1 MARVLAPTFAMRRFR
16 SILAATI
23 LTLVIG
29 AAAASDVVGTRTA
42 LDLAGVVARD
52 DAVDPE
58 STASERFVPPAP
70 DDPAQVV
77 QLDANALFAALVNH
91 TVRRAHSSPF
101 PRSRDDDAMS
111 PRACHPDGTPSL
123 PLPQVVV
130 AFTVKWCALCR
141 GYEPEFAKV
150 ASAFA
155 GAEDPRSRTPL
166 VFGAVDVDVGDNR
179 RLAKTLGVQSAPFVA
194 ALRHKRWYVVT
205 EGRTVIRPPRRYEGY
220 LGASPTAAWVTSLT
234 GARPIDATRADSVR
248 PYVENLDDGSVNAFV
263 SDPNKDVL
271 VEFYAPW
278 CGHCRQFEPFYYEV
292 GAHFANSPDVRVARV
307 DVDANRDAARR
318 YDVAGLPSLQLFP
331 RGYKTR
337 GLRFESAERRPAD
350 IIAFV
355 RSPQVWLV
363 EARIADM
370 AQWECV
376 AKLEAEGTIP
386 PGAVSGPAGL
396 EEADDWDPEEDE
408 EEETP
413 MNRGGPR
420 VSHAAKGKGARRYV
434 ATSAEPA
441 AHDEAASAAF
451 LEAHRWASQS
461 RWLEAAEVLTCVSH
475 TKALRRTGIG
485 SSPAMWNF
493 LDNVKAHIENPD
505 LAAEEGI
512 ASGEEALAAA
522 LEASRAIN
530 PEGEDWE
537 SFGGADGEEEEREA
551 TGFDWE
557 AWEAFAARNAAATR
571 GGMPELGDVAA

>member
-1 MARVLAPTFAMRRFR
+1 MQLF
-16 SILAATI
+16 LE
-23 LTLVIG
+23 
-29 AAAASDVVGTRTA
+29 GTRREA
-42 LDLAGVVARD
+42 CGSRARNVARR
-52 DAVDPE
+52 
-58 STASERFVPPAP
+58 T
-70 DDPAQVV
+70 
-77 QLDANALFAALVNH
+77 
-91 TVRRAHSSPF
+91 SS
-101 PRSRDDDAMS
+101 RS
-111 PRACHPDGTPSL
+111 CE
-123 PLPQVVV
+123 V
-130 AFTVKWCALCR
+130 A
-141 GYEPEFAKV
+141 
-150 ASAFA
+150 
-155 GAEDPRSRTPL
+155 
-166 VFGAVDVDVGDNR
+166 
-179 RLAKTLGVQSAPFVA
+179 
-194 ALRHKRWYVVT
+194 
-205 EGRTVIRPPRRYEGY
+205 
-220 LGASPTAAWVTSLT
+220 
-234 GARPIDATRADSVR
+234 
-248 PYVENLDDGSVNAFV
+248 
-263 SDPNKDVL
+263 
-271 VEFYAPW
+271 
-278 CGHCRQFEPFYYEV
+278 
-292 GAHFANSPDVRVARV
+292 
-307 DVDANRDAARR
+307 
-318 YDVAGLPSLQLFP
+318 
-331 RGYKTR
+331 
-337 GLRFESAERRPAD
+337 
-350 IIAFV
+350 
-355 RSPQVWLV
+355 QVWLV

-396 EEADDWDPEEDE
+396 EEADDWDAEEDE

-512 ASGEEALAAA
+512 ASGEEALAVA
-522 LEASRAIN
+522 LEASQAID
-530 PEGEDWE
+530 PRGRDWE

-571 GGMPELGDVAA
+571 GETPELGDVAA

>member
-1 MARVLAPTFAMRRFR
+1 
-16 SILAATI
+16 
-23 LTLVIG
+23 
-29 AAAASDVVGTRTA
+29 
-42 LDLAGVVARD
+42 
-52 DAVDPE
+52 
-58 STASERFVPPAP
+58 
-70 DDPAQVV
+70 
-77 QLDANALFAALVNH
+77 
-91 TVRRAHSSPF
+91 
-101 PRSRDDDAMS
+101 
-111 PRACHPDGTPSL
+111 
-123 PLPQVVV
+123 
-130 AFTVKWCALCR
+130 
-141 GYEPEFAKV
+141 
-150 ASAFA
+150 
-155 GAEDPRSRTPL
+155 
-166 VFGAVDVDVGDNR
+166 
-179 RLAKTLGVQSAPFVA
+179 
-194 ALRHKRWYVVT
+194 
-205 EGRTVIRPPRRYEGY
+205 
-220 LGASPTAAWVTSLT
+220 
-234 GARPIDATRADSVR
+234 
-248 PYVENLDDGSVNAFV
+248 
-263 SDPNKDVL
+263 
-271 VEFYAPW
+271 
-278 CGHCRQFEPFYYEV
+278 
-292 GAHFANSPDVRVARV
+292 
-307 DVDANRDAARR
+307 
-318 YDVAGLPSLQLFP
+318 
-331 RGYKTR
+331 
-337 GLRFESAERRPAD
+337 
-350 IIAFV
+350 
-355 RSPQVWLV
+355 
-363 EARIADM
+363 M

-441 AHDEAASAAF
+441 AHDKAASAAF

-505 LAAEEGI
+505 LAAEVGI

-571 GGMPELGDVAA
+571 GECPSSATSRRDGERRESGVRFLVARLRNEYVFGHDYHITLSREDVAFERLSRIRVADTDHGRGGTDSFGCLLS

>member
-1 MARVLAPTFAMRRFR
+1 MLAAPNGPPVGQPREVASTVRQSTAPTSQLIAAEVRADELRDNGDASRRFIGGARWCGCRREDDARPRSEAMLIRSRPLKYYFRALPAIAAPLSLARVLAPTFAMRRFR

-29 AAAASDVVGTRTA
+29 AAAASDVVGARTA

-248 PYVENLDDGSVNAFV
+248 PYVENLDDGSV
-263 SDPNKDVL
+263 
-271 VEFYAPW
+271 
-278 CGHCRQFEPFYYEV
+278 G
-292 GAHFANSPDVRVARV
+292 VR
-307 DVDANRDAARR
+307 
-318 YDVAGLPSLQLFP
+318 
-331 RGYKTR
+331 
-337 GLRFESAERRPAD
+337 LRSEQRRPRR
-350 IIAFV
+350 ILRPLV
-355 RSPQVWLV
+355 RPLSPVRTL
-363 EARIADM
+363 
-370 AQWECV
+370 
-376 AKLEAEGTIP
+376 L
-386 PGAVSGPAGL
+386 L
-396 EEADDWDPEEDE
+396 
-408 EEETP
+408 
-413 MNRGGPR
+413 RGWR
-420 VSHAAKGKGARRYV
+420 
-434 ATSAEPA
+434 
-441 AHDEAASAAF
+441 
-451 LEAHRWASQS
+451 
-461 RWLEAAEVLTCVSH
+461 
-475 TKALRRTGIG
+475 ALREQ
-485 SSPAMWNF
+485 P
-493 LDNVKAHIENPD
+493 
-505 LAAEEGI
+505 
-512 ASGEEALAAA
+512 
-522 LEASRAIN
+522 
-530 PEGEDWE
+530 
-537 SFGGADGEEEEREA
+537 
-551 TGFDWE
+551 
-557 AWEAFAARNAAATR
+557 
-571 GGMPELGDVAA
+571 